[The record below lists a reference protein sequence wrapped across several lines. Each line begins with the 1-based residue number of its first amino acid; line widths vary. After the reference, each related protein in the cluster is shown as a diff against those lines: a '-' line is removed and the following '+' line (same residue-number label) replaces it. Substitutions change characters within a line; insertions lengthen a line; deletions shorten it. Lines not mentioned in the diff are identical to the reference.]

1 MKPPRITDVC
11 LIPYDFEAAKSF
23 YIEKLGYKL
32 SSEMPGFAD
41 FEAGDVFLAIWD
53 GQKIRDVTGA
63 NAQVEAGAG
72 HQVMVAI
79 EKETPED
86 IDRIYQELSERGVE
100 FYDEPKNHAWNARC
114 IYFSGPCGELWEFF
128 AWLPGGKPGQVGA

>member
-11 LIPYDFEAAKSF
+11 LIPTDFDKAKNF
-23 YIEKLGYKL
+23 YMEKLGYKL

-41 FEAGDVFLAIWD
+41 FEAGDVLLAIWD
-53 GQKIRDVTGA
+53 AQLLHNVTGA
-63 NAQVEAGAG
+63 NAQRDASNG

-100 FYDEPKNHAWNARC
+100 FYDEPKNHTWNARC

-128 AWLPGGKPGQVGA
+128 AWLPGGKPGQVEA